1 MKISLRFLRDQFFK
15 NLSGAVL
22 ALIGSGLCLSSSFAQ
37 TNPIQTPKATSYPGI
52 LEVFERLIQ
61 VDNTRFKKKTDLLTT
76 TGKTLSD
83 ASTVS
88 NLDLE
93 PDFLNSLILH
103 SDPGYLKL
111 AGQGKCRFYDTLI
124 TDLLRTSEGRLKNV
138 IVTYVTSKG
147 ARETSVLTKKD
158 FLQKVVSIEC
168 PESMKMISAMSL
180 KSLDATMKEVKFEL
194 PTGEDQCHSIHL
206 SWLSNPK
213 TPYLCQI
220 HEYISEART
229 NSGDP
234 SDLSQRKALARVLEQ
249 KINPINTEYLANICS
264 HLDEEKLF
272 CQDFLYVS
280 FWNKIVNGQ
289 ANRIYAEDICRKAL
303 KTQTISVPQLRECL
317 ARIKKESDICLY
329 PLNATAL
336 VPQMECDLLST
347 ALNYSSFRSDYID
360 APATSD
366 QLGVTNMG
374 RIILNVNKTPV
385 RPFEGP
391 PSVISAA
398 ETFIFNENFD
408 NDEKWQVEA
417 CYDNMITNS
426 EVCLQTVIGKYLGL
440 RQSYTSVVEE
450 ILKRTRGADSKI
462 SCGMVSETEF
472 NPLLLKFKSGCHI
485 VYNPTYCQITRCP
498 HKIFYNDR
506 PITHIRLKSNLSLDY
521 FPLNIPGERT
531 SQHYLLSND
540 FRRNARNL
548 SNLSS
553 INAFFKKS
561 RKGVIHGIGC
571 AEELLPT
578 FFKVRT
584 MNQCSPL
591 PFVIDGIIK
600 QDDKTVMVMRTAIDS
615 LQAPRLV
622 SWSNIF
628 SGVKSYQLL
637 HPMRLWTMYGLD

>member
-1 MKISLRFLRDQFFK
+1 M
-15 NLSGAVL
+15 
-22 ALIGSGLCLSSSFAQ
+22 GLCLSSFAQ
-37 TNPIQTPKATSYPGI
+37 TNPIETPKSTTYPGI
-52 LEVFERLIQ
+52 LETFEKLIQ
-61 VDNTRFKKKTDLLTT
+61 VDNTRFKKKTNLLIT

-111 AGQGKCRFYDTLI
+111 AGQNKCRFYDVLI
-124 TDLLRTSEGRLKNV
+124 TDLLRTSEGRVKNV

-147 ARETSVLTKKD
+147 NRETSVLSKKD
-158 FLQKVVSIEC
+158 FLQKVVNVEC
-168 PESMKMISAMSL
+168 PESIKMIAAMSL
-180 KSLDATMKEVKFEL
+180 KNLVATIKDISFDL
-194 PTGEDQCHSIHL
+194 PTGEGQCHAIHL

-220 HEYISEART
+220 HEYISEA
-229 NSGDP
+229 NSNGGDP
-234 SDLSQRKALARVLEQ
+234 SDLAQRKSLAKVLEQ
-249 KINPINTEYLANICS
+249 KISPTKREYLANICT

-280 FWNKIVNGQ
+280 FWNKIANGQ
-289 ANRIYAEDICRKAL
+289 TSRVYAEEICRRAL
-303 KTQTISVPQLRECL
+303 KTQTLSEPQLKECL
-317 ARIKKESDICLY
+317 ARMKKESDICLY
-329 PLNATAL
+329 PATSNSL

-347 ALNYSSFRSDYID
+347 ALNYTSFRSDYSD
-360 APATSD
+360 APANSD
-366 QLGVTNMG
+366 QLGITNMG
-374 RIILNVNKTPV
+374 RLILNVNKTPI

-391 PSVISAA
+391 SSVISSA

-408 NDEKWQVEA
+408 NEEKWQLEA
-417 CYDNMITNS
+417 CYDNMITNL
-426 EVCLQTVIGKYLGL
+426 EVCQQIVIGKYLGL
-440 RQSYTSVVEE
+440 RQSYTTVVEE
-450 ILKRTRGADSKI
+450 ILKKTRGADPKV
-462 SCGMVSETEF
+462 SCSMVSETEF

-485 VYNPTYCQITRCP
+485 VYDPVNCQISRCA
-498 HKIFYNDR
+498 HKIYYNDR
-506 PITHIRLKSNLSLDY
+506 LINHIRLKSNLSLDY
-521 FPLNIPGERT
+521 FPLNIPSERT

-540 FRRNARNL
+540 FKRNARNL

-553 INAFFKKS
+553 INAFFKRSK
-561 RKGVIHGIGC
+561 KGVIHGIGC
-571 AEELLPT
+571 AEEILPS

-591 PFVIDGIIK
+591 PFLIDGVIK
-600 QDDKTVMVMRTAIDS
+600 KDDKTVLVTRTAIDS
-615 LQAPRLV
+615 LQAPRLI

-637 HPMRLWTMYGLD
+637 HPMRLWTMYGMD

>member
-1 MKISLRFLRDQFFK
+1 LRDQ
-15 NLSGAVL
+15 LSKKLTGAVL
-22 ALIGSGLCLSSSFAQ
+22 FSGLCLSSFAQ
-37 TNPIQTPKATSYPGI
+37 TNPIETPKSTDYPGI
-52 LEVFERLIQ
+52 LETFEKLIQ
-61 VDNTRFKKKTDLLTT
+61 IDNTRFRKKTDLLST

-83 ASTVS
+83 ASTVT

-111 AGQGKCRFYDTLI
+111 AGQSKCRFYDALI
-124 TDLLRTSEGRLKNV
+124 TDLLRTSEGRVKNI
-138 IVTYVTSKG
+138 IVTYVTTKG
-147 ARETSVLTKKD
+147 SRETSVLSKKD
-158 FLQKVVSIEC
+158 FLQKVVSVEC

-180 KSLDATMKEVKFEL
+180 KNLDATVKEVNFDL
-194 PTGEDQCHSIHL
+194 PTGEEQCHSIHL
-206 SWLSNPK
+206 GWLSNPK

-220 HEYISEART
+220 HEYISEA
-229 NSGDP
+229 NANAGEQ
-234 SDLSQRKALARVLEQ
+234 SDLAQRKALARVLEK
-249 KINPINTEYLANICS
+249 KINPTNREYLANICS

-280 FWNKIVNGQ
+280 FWNKIANGQ
-289 ANRIYAEDICRKAL
+289 TNRIYAEEICRKAL
-303 KTQTISVPQLRECL
+303 KTQTLSEPQLRECL
-317 ARIKKESDICLY
+317 ARMKKESDICLY
-329 PLNATAL
+329 PANPTAL

-347 ALNYSSFRSDYID
+347 ALNYSSFRSDFND
-360 APATSD
+360 APSTSD
-366 QLGVTNMG
+366 QLGITNMG
-374 RIILNVNKTPV
+374 RIILNANKTPI

-408 NDEKWQVEA
+408 NDDKWKLEA
-417 CYDNMITNS
+417 CYDNKITNA
-426 EVCLQTVIGKYLGL
+426 EVCTQIVIGKYLGL

-450 ILKRTRGADSKI
+450 ILKRTRGADPKV
-462 SCGMVSETEF
+462 SCSMVSETEF

-485 VYNPTYCQITRCP
+485 VYDAKNCQISRCP
-498 HKIFYNDR
+498 HKIIYNDR
-506 PITHIRLKSNLSLDY
+506 PITFIRLKSELSLDY
-521 FPLNIPGERT
+521 FPLNIPSERT

-540 FRRNARNL
+540 FKRNARNL

-553 INAFFKKS
+553 INAFFKKTK
-561 RKGVIHGIGC
+561 KGVIHGIGC
-571 AEELLPT
+571 AEELLPS
-578 FFKVRT
+578 FFKVRN

-591 PFVIDGIIK
+591 PFIIDGIIRK
-600 QDDKTVMVMRTAIDS
+600 DDKTVMVTRTAIDS
-615 LQAPRLV
+615 LQAPRLI

>member
-1 MKISLRFLRDQFFK
+1 MSLRFLRNQFSK
-15 NLSGAVL
+15 KLNGAVL
-22 ALIGSGLCLSSSFAQ
+22 AFIGCGLCLSSLAQ
-37 TNPIQTPKATSYPGI
+37 TNPIETPKSTDYPGI
-52 LEVFERLIQ
+52 LETFEKLIQ
-61 VDNTRFKKKTDLLTT
+61 IDSKRFKKKTDLLIAD
-76 TGKTLSD
+76 GKTLSD
-83 ASTVS
+83 ASTVA

-111 AGQGKCRFYDTLI
+111 AGQNKCRFYDTLI
-124 TDLLRTSEGRLKNV
+124 TDLLRTSEGKLRNI

-147 ARETSVLTKKD
+147 ARETSVLSKKD
-158 FLQKVVSIEC
+158 FLQKVVRVEC
-168 PESMKMISAMSL
+168 PESMKMITAMSL
-180 KSLDATMKEVKFEL
+180 KNLDATIKEVKFDL
-194 PTGEDQCHSIHL
+194 PTSEEQCHGVHL
-206 SWLSNPK
+206 AWLSNPK

-220 HEYISEART
+220 HEYISEA
-229 NSGDP
+229 NSNAGDP
-234 SDLSQRKALARVLEQ
+234 RDLSQRKELARVLEK
-249 KINPINTEYLANICS
+249 KINPINREYLANICS

-280 FWNKIVNGQ
+280 FWNKIANGQ
-289 ANRIYAEDICRKAL
+289 VSKIYAEEICKKAL
-303 KTQTISVPQLRECL
+303 KTGTLSDPQLRECL

-329 PLNATAL
+329 PANPTAL

-347 ALNYSSFRSDYID
+347 ALNYSSFRSDYND
-360 APATSD
+360 SPVTSD
-366 QLGVTNMG
+366 QLGITNMG
-374 RIILNVNKTPV
+374 RIILNANKTPV
-385 RPFEGP
+385 RPYEGP

-408 NDEKWQVEA
+408 NDDKWQLEA

-440 RQSYTSVVEE
+440 RQSYTTVVEE

-462 SCGMVSETEF
+462 TCSMVSNTEF
-472 NPLLLKFKSGCHI
+472 NPLLLKYKSGCHI
-485 VYNPTYCQITRCP
+485 VYDQSYCQITRCP
-498 HKIFYNDR
+498 HKIYYNDR
-506 PITHIRLKSNLSLDY
+506 AITHIRIKANLSLDY
-521 FPLNIPGERT
+521 FPLNIPSERT

-571 AEELLPT
+571 AEEILPS

-591 PFVIDGIIK
+591 PFIIDGIIK
-600 QDDKTVMVMRTAIDS
+600 KDDKTVIVTRTAIDS
-615 LQAPRLV
+615 LQAPRLI

-637 HPMRLWTMYGLD
+637 HPMRLWTMYGMD